1 MTTTS
6 LRVSVL
12 LSVLLSLTG
21 APALLAE
28 GAHSSSISIEVHSPL
43 KGLGMLT
50 LLDPTQETRQLPTGD
65 SVITDPVPGDNTLF
79 VNAPAGTTTTVQL
92 WSGDTLLKEEKVPQL
107 SFTVGLD
114 DHLKIVVSYELTA
127 FGTIGVSTDPPGIP
141 FILTGPSGIRE
152 EGISPQTYERMP
164 VGTYGIKFAPKG
176 CNVPPPKG
184 NELSHG
190 QKLYFTLSLQCET
203 FQAERDRSKDKNV
216 GQLVLID
223 VKQDDWFAQ
232 YVFAMARLGIINGY
246 KDSAG
251 SPTGMFGPGDAVT
264 IAQLS
269 KIVHSFMGIEP
280 RKFAPELLMH
290 KSAVGTWFQDYMGSA
305 EEHDWRIFLD
315 PNLDVNRPATRGEI
329 LVTFLQ
335 VLDIPLQW
343 PKGDVFKDVTRR
355 TPYASA
361 IETAASIGIV
371 EGKTDSSG
379 KKTGFFG
386 PMESVN
392 RAELSK
398 MLSALKEKYS
408 AEGSSSSK

>member
-1 MTTTS
+1 
-6 LRVSVL
+6 
-12 LSVLLSLTG
+12 
-21 APALLAE
+21 
-28 GAHSSSISIEVHSPL
+28 
-43 KGLGMLT
+43 
-50 LLDPTQETRQLPTGD
+50 
-65 SVITDPVPGDNTLF
+65 
-79 VNAPAGTTTTVQL
+79 
-92 WSGDTLLKEEKVPQL
+92 
-107 SFTVGLD
+107 
-114 DHLKIVVSYELTA
+114 
-127 FGTIGVSTDPPGIP
+127 
-141 FILTGPSGIRE
+141 
-152 EGISPQTYERMP
+152 
-164 VGTYGIKFAPKG
+164 
-176 CNVPPPKG
+176 
-184 NELSHG
+184 
-190 QKLYFTLSLQCET
+190 LYFTLSLQCET